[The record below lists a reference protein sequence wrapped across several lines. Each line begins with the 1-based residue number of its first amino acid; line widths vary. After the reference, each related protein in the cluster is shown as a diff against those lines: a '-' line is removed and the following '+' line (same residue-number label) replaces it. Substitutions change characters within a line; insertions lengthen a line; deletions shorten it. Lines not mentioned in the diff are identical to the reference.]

1 LMADLDV
8 AKLLKRVQTL
18 DVIFSVLF
26 DPKEQVL
33 LHMQKR
39 QTIDSDS
46 SDESQNELDEIMHAT
61 KPNTKTKERERFR
74 KSIGNILKFYE
85 NKELSST

>member
-1 LMADLDV
+1 M
-8 AKLLKRVQTL
+8 
-18 DVIFSVLF
+18 LF